1 MGPIRRFRN
10 RHLHHLTS
18 KENGRNPARA
28 RGRGGT
34 RLRGRVDEDDEVKDD
49 DDDDARRE
57 WGDGDDGVE
66 ENRNIAYPGRKRSA
80 TSRDSSVELGERH
93 ARVDCR

>member
-1 MGPIRRFRN
+1 MRG
-10 RHLHHLTS
+10 
-18 KENGRNPARA
+18 

-34 RLRGRVDEDDEVKDD
+34 RLRGRVDVDDDEVKHD

-80 TSRDSSVELGERH
+80 TPRDSSVELGE
-93 ARVDCR
+93 